1 VGVDAMP
8 TLKGFQS
15 DSWVF
20 HDRLRKDLD
29 PNDIM
34 APGRYR

>member
-1 VGVDAMP
+1 MP
-8 TLKGFQS
+8 KLLALQS
-15 DSWVF
+15 NSKTF

-29 PNDIM
+29 PFDIM